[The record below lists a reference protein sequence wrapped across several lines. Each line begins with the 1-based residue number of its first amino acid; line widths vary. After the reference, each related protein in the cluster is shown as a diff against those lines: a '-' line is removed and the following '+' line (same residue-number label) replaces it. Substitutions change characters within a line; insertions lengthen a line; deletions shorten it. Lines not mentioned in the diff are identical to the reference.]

1 MRQRNTPKPMK
12 QTVHAYI
19 EQNKLLNPGGKV
31 IVALSGGADSVALL
45 HILLSL
51 HYECVAAHCNFH
63 LRGEESE
70 RDEQFVRSLCGEW
83 RVPLHVRQFDTEA
96 YARANRLSIEMA
108 ARDLRYAWFRELAA
122 REQAQAVAVAHHA
135 DDQAETVLMNLV
147 RGAGLRGM
155 CGMPVRNGV
164 VVRPLLCCTRKGI
177 EDYLR
182 TKQIP
187 FVTDSTNTQTDYKR
201 NKFRHIVLP
210 MLEQINPGIRQTLAE
225 ERDHF
230 AGYRQMAQAY
240 MEQAA
245 ARLVHQTDGRLHIDT
260 AGLLREPAPETVLY
274 ELLLPYGFNATQAR
288 QLHAALDGTPGKRF
302 ESPTHY
308 AIKDRAEIII
318 GRRTDCEEAKPT
330 IKTNVRN
337 RRPTEIFPAADADVA
352 FFDADKL
359 RGPLSVRHWQ
369 AGDVFR
375 PIGLKGKKKISDF
388 FTDCKLDVQQKQAV
402 WLVLSGTEVAWV
414 AGHRIDER
422 FKVGAGTTRV
432 AEVRLVP
439 SGGSPARPDT
449 KPQANSKEA

>member
-1 MRQRNTPKPMK
+1 MK

-19 EQNKLLNPGGKV
+19 EKNSLLRPDGKV

-70 RDEQFVRSLCGEW
+70 RDEQFVRSLCREW

-96 YARANRLSIEMA
+96 YARTNRLSIEMA

-122 REQAQAVAVAHHA
+122 QEQAQAVAVAHHA

-155 CGMPVRNGV
+155 CGIPTRNGI
-164 VVRPLLCCTRKGI
+164 VVRPLLRCTRQGI

-187 FVTDSTNTQTDYKR
+187 FVTDSTNAQTDYKR
-201 NKFRHIVLP
+201 NKFRHIILP
-210 MLEQINPGIRQTLAE
+210 ALEQINPGIRQTLAG

-230 AGYRQMAQAY
+230 AGYRQMVQAY

-260 AGLLREPAPETVLY
+260 AGLLREPTPETVLY
-274 ELLLPYGFNATQAR
+274 ELLLPYGFNATQTG
-288 QLHAALDGTPGKRF
+288 QLHAALEGTPGKRF
-302 ESPTHY
+302 ESATHY
-308 AIKDRAEIII
+308 AIKDRTEIII
-318 GRRTDCEEAKPT
+318 GRRTDGGQAAPG
-330 IKTNVRN
+330 IDISIRP
-337 RRPTEIFPAADADVA
+337 RRATEQFPAADAEVA

-402 WLVLSGTEVAWV
+402 WLLLSGTEVAWV

-439 SGGSPARPDT
+439 SGGSPARPDA

>member
-1 MRQRNTPKPMK
+1 MK

-19 EQNKLLNPGGKV
+19 EKNSLLRPDGKV

-70 RDEQFVRSLCGEW
+70 RDEQFVRSLCREW

-96 YARANRLSIEMA
+96 YARTNRLSIEMA
-108 ARDLRYAWFRELAA
+108 ARDLRYAWFKELAA
-122 REQAQAVAVAHHA
+122 QVQAQAVAVAHHA

-147 RGAGLRGM
+147 RGTGLRGM
-155 CGMPVRNGV
+155 CGIPTRNGI
-164 VVRPLLCCTRKGI
+164 VVRPLLRCTRQGI

-187 FVTDSTNTQTDYKR
+187 FVTDSTNAQTDYKR
-201 NKFRHIVLP
+201 NKFRHIILP
-210 MLEQINPGIRQTLAE
+210 ALEQINPGIRQTLAE

-230 AGYRQMAQAY
+230 AGYRQIVQAY

-245 ARLVHQTDGRLHIDT
+245 ARIVREKDGRLHIDT

-274 ELLLPYGFNATQAR
+274 ELLSPYGFNATQTG
-288 QLHAALDGTPGKRF
+288 QLHAALEGTPGKRF
-302 ESPTHY
+302 ESATHY
-308 AIKDRAEIII
+308 AIKDRTEIII
-318 GRRTDCEEAKPT
+318 GRRTDSGQAAPG
-330 IKTNVRN
+330 IDISIRP
-337 RRPTEIFPAADADVA
+337 RRATEQFPAADAEVA

-402 WLVLSGTEVAWV
+402 WLLLSGAEVAWV

-439 SGGSPARPDT
+439 SGGSPAAPDT

>member
-1 MRQRNTPKPMK
+1 MK

-19 EQNKLLNPGGKV
+19 EQNKLLNPDGKV

-70 RDEQFVRSLCGEW
+70 RDELFVRSLCGEW

-108 ARDLRYAWFRELAA
+108 ARDLRYAWFRKLAA

-155 CGMPVRNGV
+155 CGMPVRNGL

-230 AGYRQMAQAY
+230 AGYRQMVQTY

-369 AGDVFR
+369 AGDVFH

-388 FTDCKLDVQQKQAV
+388 FTDCKLDVQQKQEV

-422 FKVGAGTTRV
+422 FKVGAETTRV

-439 SGGSPARPDT
+439 SGESPAAPDT

>member
-1 MRQRNTPKPMK
+1 MK

-19 EQNKLLNPGGKV
+19 EKNSLLRPDGKV

-70 RDEQFVRSLCGEW
+70 RDEQFVRSLCREW

-122 REQAQAVAVAHHA
+122 QEQAQAVAVAHHA
-135 DDQAETVLMNLV
+135 DDQAETLLMNLV

-155 CGMPVRNGV
+155 CGIPTRNGI
-164 VVRPLLCCTRKGI
+164 VVRPLLRCTRQGI

-187 FVTDSTNTQTDYKR
+187 FVTDSTNAQTDYKR
-201 NKFRHIVLP
+201 NKFRHIILP
-210 MLEQINPGIRQTLAE
+210 ALEQINPGIRQTLAE

-230 AGYRQMAQAY
+230 AGYRQIVQAY

-245 ARLVHQTDGRLHIDT
+245 ARIVREKDGRLHIDT
-260 AGLLREPAPETVLY
+260 ACLLREPAPETVLY
-274 ELLLPYGFNATQAR
+274 ELLSPYGFNATQTG
-288 QLHAALDGTPGKRF
+288 QLHAALEGTPGKRF
-302 ESPTHY
+302 ESATHY
-308 AIKDRAEIII
+308 AIKDRTEIII
-318 GRRTDCEEAKPT
+318 GRRTDGGQAAPA
-330 IKTNVRN
+330 IDISIRP
-337 RRPTEIFPAADADVA
+337 RRATEQFPAADAEVA

>member
-1 MRQRNTPKPMK
+1 MK

-19 EQNKLLNPGGKV
+19 EQNKLLNPDGKV

-108 ARDLRYAWFRELAA
+108 ARDLRYAWFKELAA
-122 REQAQAVAVAHHA
+122 QVQAQAVAVAHHA

-155 CGMPVRNGV
+155 CGIPTRNGI
-164 VVRPLLCCTRKGI
+164 VVRPLLCCTRQGI

-187 FVTDSTNTQTDYKR
+187 FVTDSTNAQTDYKR
-201 NKFRHIVLP
+201 NKFRHIILP
-210 MLEQINPGIRQTLAE
+210 ALEQINPGIRQTLAE

-230 AGYRQMAQAY
+230 AGYRQIVQAY

-245 ARLVHQTDGRLHIDT
+245 ARIVREKDGRLHIDT

-274 ELLLPYGFNATQAR
+274 ELLSPYGFNATQTG
-288 QLHAALDGTPGKRF
+288 QLHAALEGTPGKRF

-337 RRPTEIFPAADADVA
+337 RRPTEIFPAADAEVA

-402 WLVLSGTEVAWV
+402 WLLLSGAEVAWV

-439 SGGSPARPDT
+439 SGGSPARPDA

>member
-1 MRQRNTPKPMK
+1 MK

-19 EQNKLLNPGGKV
+19 EQNKLLNPDGKV

-70 RDEQFVRSLCGEW
+70 RDEQFVRNLCGEW

-96 YARANRLSIEMA
+96 YARTNRLSIEMA

-122 REQAQAVAVAHHA
+122 QEQAQAVAVAHHA
-135 DDQAETVLMNLV
+135 DDQAETMLMNLV

-155 CGMPVRNGV
+155 CGIPTRNGI
-164 VVRPLLCCTRKGI
+164 VVRPLLCCTRQGI

-187 FVTDSTNTQTDYKR
+187 FVTDSTNAQTDYKR
-201 NKFRHIVLP
+201 NKFRHIILP
-210 MLEQINPGIRQTLAE
+210 ALEQINPGIRQTLAG
-225 ERDHF
+225 ERDYF
-230 AGYRQMAQAY
+230 AGYRQIVQAY

-245 ARLVHQTDGRLHIDT
+245 ARIVREADGRLHIDLE
-260 AGLLREPAPETVLY
+260 GLRREPAPETVLY
-274 ELLLPYGFNATQAR
+274 ELLSPYGFNATQTG
-288 QLHAALDGTPGKRF
+288 QLHAALEGTPGKRF
-302 ESPTHY
+302 ESATHY
-308 AIKDRAEIII
+308 AIKDRTEIII
-318 GRRTDCEEAKPT
+318 GRRTDSGQAAPG
-330 IKTNVRN
+330 IDISIRP
-337 RRPTEIFPAADADVA
+337 RRATEQFPAADAEVA

-402 WLVLSGTEVAWV
+402 WLLLSGAEVAWV

-422 FKVGAGTTRV
+422 FKVGAETTRV

>member
-1 MRQRNTPKPMK
+1 MK

-19 EQNKLLNPGGKV
+19 EQNKLLNPDGKV

-70 RDEQFVRSLCGEW
+70 RDELFVRSLCGEW

-108 ARDLRYAWFRELAA
+108 ARDLRYAWFRELAT

-155 CGMPVRNGV
+155 CGMPVRNGL
-164 VVRPLLCCTRKGI
+164 VVRPLLCCTRQGI

-225 ERDHF
+225 ECDHF
-230 AGYRQMAQAY
+230 AGYRQMVQAY

-369 AGDVFR
+369 AGDVFH

-388 FTDCKLDVQQKQAV
+388 FTDCKLDVQQKQEV

-422 FKVGAGTTRV
+422 FKVGAETTRV

-439 SGGSPARPDT
+439 SGESSAAPDT

>member
-19 EQNKLLNPGGKV
+19 EQNKLLNPDGKV

-51 HYECVAAHCNFH
+51 HYECMAAHCNFH

-122 REQAQAVAVAHHA
+122 REQAKAVAVAHHA

-155 CGMPVRNGV
+155 CGMPVRNGL
-164 VVRPLLCCTRKGI
+164 VVRPLLCCTRQGI

-230 AGYRQMAQAY
+230 AGYRQMVQAY

-318 GRRTDCEEAKPT
+318 GRRADCEEAKPT

-369 AGDVFR
+369 AGDVFH

-388 FTDCKLDVQQKQAV
+388 FTDCKLDVQQKQEV

-422 FKVGAGTTRV
+422 FKVGAETTRV

-439 SGGSPARPDT
+439 SGESPAAPDT

>member
-1 MRQRNTPKPMK
+1 MK

-19 EQNKLLNPGGKV
+19 EQNKLLNPDGKV

-108 ARDLRYAWFRELAA
+108 ARDLRYAWFKELAA
-122 REQAQAVAVAHHA
+122 QVQAQAVAVAHHA

-155 CGMPVRNGV
+155 CGIPTRNGI
-164 VVRPLLCCTRKGI
+164 VVRPLLCCTRQGI

-187 FVTDSTNTQTDYKR
+187 FVTDSTNAQTDYKR
-201 NKFRHIVLP
+201 NKFRHIILP
-210 MLEQINPGIRQTLAE
+210 ALEQINPGIRQTLAE

-230 AGYRQMAQAY
+230 AGYRQIVQAY

-245 ARLVHQTDGRLHIDT
+245 ARIVREKDGRLHIDT
-260 AGLLREPAPETVLY
+260 ACLLREPAPETVLY
-274 ELLLPYGFNATQAR
+274 ELLSPYGFNATQTG
-288 QLHAALDGTPGKRF
+288 QLHAALEGTPGKRF
-302 ESPTHY
+302 ESATHY
-308 AIKDRAEIII
+308 AIKDRTEIII
-318 GRRTDCEEAKPT
+318 GRRTDSGQAAPG
-330 IKTNVRN
+330 IDISIRP
-337 RRPTEIFPAADADVA
+337 RRATEQFPAADAEVA

-402 WLVLSGTEVAWV
+402 WLLLSGAEVAWV

-439 SGGSPARPDT
+439 SGGSPAAPDT

>member
-1 MRQRNTPKPMK
+1 MK

-19 EQNKLLNPGGKV
+19 EQNKLLNPDGKV

-51 HYECVAAHCNFH
+51 HYECMAAHCNFH

-122 REQAQAVAVAHHA
+122 REQAKAVAVAHHA

-155 CGMPVRNGV
+155 CGMPVRNGL
-164 VVRPLLCCTRKGI
+164 VVRPLLCCTRQGI

-230 AGYRQMAQAY
+230 AGYRQMVQAY

-318 GRRTDCEEAKPT
+318 GRRADCEEAKPT

-369 AGDVFR
+369 AGDVFH

-388 FTDCKLDVQQKQAV
+388 FTDCKLDVQQKQEV

-422 FKVGAGTTRV
+422 FKVGAETTRV

-439 SGGSPARPDT
+439 SGESPAAPDT

>member
-1 MRQRNTPKPMK
+1 MK

-19 EQNKLLNPGGKV
+19 EQNKLLNPDGKV

-70 RDEQFVRSLCGEW
+70 RDELFVRSLCGEW

-96 YARANRLSIEMA
+96 YARTNRLSIEMA

-155 CGMPVRNGV
+155 CGMPVRNGL
-164 VVRPLLCCTRKGI
+164 VVRPLLCCTRQGI

-230 AGYRQMAQAY
+230 AGYRQMVQAY

-369 AGDVFR
+369 AGDVFH

-388 FTDCKLDVQQKQAV
+388 FTDCKLDVQQKQEV

-422 FKVGAGTTRV
+422 FKVGAETTRV

-439 SGGSPARPDT
+439 SGESPAAPDT

>member
-1 MRQRNTPKPMK
+1 MK

-19 EQNKLLNPGGKV
+19 EQNKLLNPDGKV

-51 HYECVAAHCNFH
+51 HYECAAAHCNFH

-70 RDEQFVRSLCGEW
+70 RDEQFVRNLCGEW

-96 YARANRLSIEMA
+96 YARTNRLSIEMA

-122 REQAQAVAVAHHA
+122 QEQAQAVAVAHHA
-135 DDQAETVLMNLV
+135 DDQAETMLMNLV

-155 CGMPVRNGV
+155 CGIPTRNGI
-164 VVRPLLCCTRKGI
+164 VVRPLLRCTRQGI

-187 FVTDSTNTQTDYKR
+187 FVTDSTNAQTDYKR
-201 NKFRHIVLP
+201 NKFRHIILP
-210 MLEQINPGIRQTLAE
+210 ALEQINPGIRQTLAG

-230 AGYRQMAQAY
+230 AGYRQIVQAY

-245 ARLVHQTDGRLHIDT
+245 AHIAREKDGRLHIDT

-274 ELLLPYGFNATQAR
+274 ELLSPYGFNATQTG
-288 QLHAALDGTPGKRF
+288 QLHAALEGTPGKRF
-302 ESPTHY
+302 ESATHY
-308 AIKDRAEIII
+308 AIKDRTEIII
-318 GRRTDCEEAKPT
+318 GRRTDGGQAAPA
-330 IKTNVRN
+330 IDISIRP
-337 RRPTEIFPAADADVA
+337 RRATEQFPAADAEVA

-369 AGDVFR
+369 AGDVFH

-388 FTDCKLDVQQKQAV
+388 FTDCKLDVQQKQEV

-422 FKVGAGTTRV
+422 FKVGAETTRV

-439 SGGSPARPDT
+439 SGESSAAPDT

>member
-1 MRQRNTPKPMK
+1 MK

>member
-1 MRQRNTPKPMK
+1 MK

-19 EQNKLLNPGGKV
+19 EQNKLLNPDGKV

-70 RDEQFVRSLCGEW
+70 RDELFVRSLCGEW

-108 ARDLRYAWFRELAA
+108 ARDLRYAWFKELATQM
-122 REQAQAVAVAHHA
+122 QAQAVAVAHHA

-155 CGMPVRNGV
+155 CGIPTRNGI
-164 VVRPLLCCTRKGI
+164 VVRPLLCCTRQGI

-187 FVTDSTNTQTDYKR
+187 FVTDSTNAQTDYKR
-201 NKFRHIVLP
+201 NKFRHIILP
-210 MLEQINPGIRQTLAE
+210 ALEQINPGIRQTLAG

-230 AGYRQMAQAY
+230 AGYRQIVQAY

-245 ARLVHQTDGRLHIDT
+245 ARIVREKDGRLHIDT
-260 AGLLREPAPETVLY
+260 ACLLREPAPETVLY
-274 ELLLPYGFNATQAR
+274 ELLSPYGFNATQTG
-288 QLHAALDGTPGKRF
+288 QLHAALEGTPGKRF
-302 ESPTHY
+302 ESATHY
-308 AIKDRAEIII
+308 AIKDRTEIII
-318 GRRTDCEEAKPT
+318 GRRTDSGQAAPG
-330 IKTNVRN
+330 IDISIRP
-337 RRPTEIFPAADADVA
+337 RRATEQFPAADADVA

-359 RGPLSVRHWQ
+359 RSPLSVRHWQ
-369 AGDVFR
+369 AGDVFH

-388 FTDCKLDVQQKQAV
+388 FTDCKLDVQQKQEV

>member
-19 EQNKLLNPGGKV
+19 EQNKLLNPDGKV

-51 HYECVAAHCNFH
+51 HYECMAAHCNFH

-155 CGMPVRNGV
+155 CGMPVRNGL
-164 VVRPLLCCTRKGI
+164 VVRPLLCCTRKSI

-230 AGYRQMAQAY
+230 AGYRQMVQAY

-359 RGPLSVRHWQ
+359 RSPLSVRHWQ
-369 AGDVFR
+369 AGDVFY

-388 FTDCKLDVQQKQAV
+388 FTDCKLDVQQKQEV
-402 WLVLSGTEVAWV
+402 WLVLSGKEVAWV

-422 FKVGAGTTRV
+422 FKVGAETTRV

-439 SGGSPARPDT
+439 SGESPAAPDT

>member
-1 MRQRNTPKPMK
+1 MK

-19 EQNKLLNPGGKV
+19 EQNKLLNPDGKV

-155 CGMPVRNGV
+155 CGMPVRNGLM
-164 VVRPLLCCTRKGI
+164 VRPLLCCTRKGI

-230 AGYRQMAQAY
+230 AGYRQMVQTY

-288 QLHAALDGTPGKRF
+288 QLHAALDETPGKRF

-318 GRRTDCEEAKPT
+318 GRCADCEEAKPT

-359 RGPLSVRHWQ
+359 RSPLSVRHWQ
-369 AGDVFR
+369 AGDVFH

-388 FTDCKLDVQQKQAV
+388 FTDCKLDVQQKQEV

-422 FKVGAGTTRV
+422 FKVGAETTRV

-439 SGGSPARPDT
+439 SGESSAAPDT

>member
-1 MRQRNTPKPMK
+1 MK

-19 EQNKLLNPGGKV
+19 EQNKLLNPDGKV

-70 RDEQFVRSLCGEW
+70 RDEQFVRSLCREW

-96 YARANRLSIEMA
+96 YARTNRLSIEMA
-108 ARDLRYAWFRELAA
+108 ARDLRYTWFKELATQM
-122 REQAQAVAVAHHA
+122 QAQAVAVAHHA

-155 CGMPVRNGV
+155 CGIPTRNGI
-164 VVRPLLCCTRKGI
+164 VVRPLLRCTRQGI

-187 FVTDSTNTQTDYKR
+187 FVTDSTNAQTDYKR
-201 NKFRHIVLP
+201 NKFRHIILP
-210 MLEQINPGIRQTLAE
+210 ALEQINLGIRQTLAE

-230 AGYRQMAQAY
+230 AGYRQIVQAY

-245 ARLVHQTDGRLHIDT
+245 ARIVREKDGRLHIDT

-274 ELLLPYGFNATQAR
+274 ELLSPYGFNATQTG
-288 QLHAALDGTPGKRF
+288 QLHAALEGTPGKRF
-302 ESPTHY
+302 ESATHY
-308 AIKDRAEIII
+308 AIKDRTEIII
-318 GRRTDCEEAKPT
+318 GRRTDSGQAAPG
-330 IKTNVRN
+330 IDISIRP
-337 RRPTEIFPAADADVA
+337 RRATEQFPAADAEVA

-388 FTDCKLDVQQKQAV
+388 FTDCKLDVQQKQEV

-439 SGGSPARPDT
+439 SGGSPARPDA

>member
-1 MRQRNTPKPMK
+1 MK

-19 EQNKLLNPGGKV
+19 EKNSLLRPDGKV

-96 YARANRLSIEMA
+96 YARTNRLSIEMA
-108 ARDLRYAWFRELAA
+108 ARDLRYTWFKELAA
-122 REQAQAVAVAHHA
+122 QVQAQAVAVAHHA

-155 CGMPVRNGV
+155 CGIPTRNGI
-164 VVRPLLCCTRKGI
+164 VVRPLLCCTRQGI

-187 FVTDSTNTQTDYKR
+187 FVTDSTNAQTDYKR
-201 NKFRHIVLP
+201 NKFRHIILP
-210 MLEQINPGIRQTLAE
+210 ALEQINPGIRQTLAG

-230 AGYRQMAQAY
+230 AGYRQIVQAY

-245 ARLVHQTDGRLHIDT
+245 ARIVREKDGRLHIDT
-260 AGLLREPAPETVLY
+260 ACLLREPAPETVLY
-274 ELLLPYGFNATQAR
+274 ELLLPYGFNATQTG
-288 QLHAALDGTPGKRF
+288 QLHAALEGTPGKRF
-302 ESPTHY
+302 ESATHY
-308 AIKDRAEIII
+308 AIKDRTEIII
-318 GRRTDCEEAKPT
+318 GRRTDGGQAAPE
-330 IKTNVRN
+330 IDINI
-337 RRPTEIFPAADADVA
+337 RPRQATEQFPAADADVA

-369 AGDVFR
+369 AGDVFH

-388 FTDCKLDVQQKQAV
+388 FTDCKLDVQQKQEV

-422 FKVGAGTTRV
+422 FKVGAETTRV

-439 SGGSPARPDT
+439 SGESPAAPDT

>member
-1 MRQRNTPKPMK
+1 M
-12 QTVHAYI
+12 
-19 EQNKLLNPGGKV
+19 
-31 IVALSGGADSVALL
+31 
-45 HILLSL
+45 
-51 HYECVAAHCNFH
+51 AAHCNFH

-70 RDEQFVRSLCGEW
+70 RDELFVRSLCGEW

-108 ARDLRYAWFRELAA
+108 ARDLRYAWFRKLAA

-155 CGMPVRNGV
+155 CGMPVRNGL

-230 AGYRQMAQAY
+230 AGYRQMVQTY

-369 AGDVFR
+369 AGDVFH

-388 FTDCKLDVQQKQAV
+388 FTDCKLDVQQKQEV

-422 FKVGAGTTRV
+422 FKVGAETTRV

-439 SGGSPARPDT
+439 SGESPAAPDT